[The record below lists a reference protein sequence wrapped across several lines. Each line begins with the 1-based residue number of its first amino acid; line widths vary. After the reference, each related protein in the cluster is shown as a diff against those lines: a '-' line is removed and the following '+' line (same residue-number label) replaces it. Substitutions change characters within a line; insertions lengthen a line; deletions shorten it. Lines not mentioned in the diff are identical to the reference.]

1 MRIKSLK
8 VKDFYILKDF
18 EINFNNNLSVLI
30 GENGSGKSTILE
42 LIANIFGHLHKFF
55 ILNDKTAEFV
65 ENYEIVYDFEKEDVL
80 YTIEIHSNQYVDNR
94 SCTFAP
100 QIWVDG
106 EELSIAQIERQYGGL
121 ETFLPRKTILSY
133 AGISDHLK
141 SLSEHFEE
149 KYKREIIS
157 VNNEFSFSP
166 LNLPKER
173 PFIYIKPEH
182 LSMLILSLF
191 VSDNKQD
198 IDFLSEYLGIDK
210 DGCRISIVFKKP
222 SWTKKPKE
230 KWWGASGNVAL
241 QFLQTMDI
249 YADEEEKDEKNNNTL
264 TYHFDGT
271 VNIEMAF
278 ADLNAYAK
286 DIAFTIFDTLLYD
299 DLLLEIRVAWDIEN
313 GDEMDLNR
321 LSEGQKQIVL
331 TQGINSVFG
340 EDGKNLLFLY
350 DEPDVFLHP
359 KWQQTFANNISSYL
373 DETSMAI
380 ITSHS
385 PSIVSD
391 LKGHNLYLLRKG
403 RVVTKSLKYYGKTVD
418 SILGDYF
425 GLESTRS
432 NTIAERI
439 ASLWKQIHKND
450 YKSDTFKKEMQELTS
465 ILGPD
470 DIEIMAMNSDI
481 LRKEYEKNK

>member
-1 MRIKSLK
+1 MYIKSLK
-8 VKDFYILKDF
+8 VADFYILKDF
-18 EINFNNNLSVLI
+18 EIEFNNNLSVLI

-42 LIANIFGHLHKFF
+42 LIADIFGHLHKFF

-65 ENYEIVYDFEKEDVL
+65 ENYEIIYDYNKDYVP
-80 YTIEIHSNQYVDNR
+80 YTIEIHSQQYVDNS
-94 SCTFAP
+94 SCTFIP
-100 QIWVDG
+100 KIWINE
-106 EELSIAQIERQYGGL
+106 EELSIAQIERKYGGMASL
-121 ETFLPRKTILSY
+121 LPQKTILSY

-157 VNNEFSFSP
+157 VDNEFSFSP
-166 LNLPKER
+166 LKLPKER

-182 LSMLILSLF
+182 LSMLIVSLLI
-191 VSDNKQD
+191 SDNKQD
-198 IDFLSEYLGIDK
+198 INFLTEFLNIDK
-210 DGCRISIVFKKP
+210 NECRISIVFKKP

-230 KWWGASGNVAL
+230 KWWGASGNVAQ
-241 QFLQTMDI
+241 QFLQAMDI
-249 YADEEEKDEKNNNTL
+249 YADKEDWDREKNNIL

-271 VNIEMAF
+271 LNLEMAF

-286 DIAFTIFDTLLYD
+286 DFAFTIFDTLLYD
-299 DLLLEIRVAWDIEN
+299 DLLSEIRVAWDLDN
-313 GDEMDLNR
+313 GEEMDLNR
-321 LSEGQKQIVL
+321 LSEGQKQVVL
-331 TQGINSVFG
+331 TLGLNSVLG
-340 EDGKNLLFLY
+340 ENGKNLLYLF

-359 KWQQTFANNISSYL
+359 KWQQSFVDNIRSGL
-373 DETSMAI
+373 DDTSMAI

-391 LKGHNLYLLRKG
+391 LNNQNLHLLRKG
-403 RVVTKSLKYYGKTVD
+403 KVVTKSLKYYGKTVD
-418 SILGDYF
+418 SILGDFF

-439 ASLWKQIHKND
+439 ASLWKQIQKND
-450 YKSDTFKKEMQELTS
+450 YKSDSFKKEMKELTS
-465 ILGPD
+465 ILGSD
-470 DIEIMAMNSDI
+470 DIEILAMNSDI